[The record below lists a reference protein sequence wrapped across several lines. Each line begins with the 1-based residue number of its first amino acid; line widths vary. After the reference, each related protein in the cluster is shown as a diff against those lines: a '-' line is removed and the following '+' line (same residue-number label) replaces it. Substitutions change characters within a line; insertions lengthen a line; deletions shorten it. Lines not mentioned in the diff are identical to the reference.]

1 MVFAHEHLQE
11 RRVLAGLSR
20 SELARRTGTTRESIR
35 RYETGAS
42 TPRPSTAM
50 ALAAALTIPP
60 ADLWTRELAA

>member
-1 MVFAHEHLQE
+1 MVFAHERLEQ

-50 ALAAALTIPP
+50 ALAAALELHP